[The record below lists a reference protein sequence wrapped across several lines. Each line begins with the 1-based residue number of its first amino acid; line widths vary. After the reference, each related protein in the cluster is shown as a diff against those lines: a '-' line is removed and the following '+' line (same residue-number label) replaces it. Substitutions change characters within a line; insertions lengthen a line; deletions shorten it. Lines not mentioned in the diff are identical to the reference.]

1 MCLLVWYV
9 YNRNEA
15 KKNFWLVCVFQ
26 CGMCST
32 PKDFKKVFGLVCV
45 FYCGMCSTPKGFKID
60 FGLVCVFQCGMCAT
74 PKGFLKQ
81 SFGWYVS
88 FREVCVWYVQYVY
101 GVCSMC
107 LLVRPTQVE
116 FFLPKTNFWRSVSC
130 LCLHHILPPVKV
142 HIMASSRKGNFNSSL
157 QKRYK
162 ARWRLGYSSS
172 MQLTPNY
179 HALLW
184 AWRRKLLAVEKKM
197 MKM

>member
-1 MCLLVWYV
+1 MAS
-9 YNRNEA
+9 N
-15 KKNFWLVCVFQ
+15 WLCF
-26 CGMCST
+26 
-32 PKDFKKVFGLVCV
+32 
-45 FYCGMCSTPKGFKID
+45 
-60 FGLVCVFQCGMCAT
+60 
-74 PKGFLKQ
+74 
-81 SFGWYVS
+81 SF
-88 FREVCVWYVQYVY
+88 
-101 GVCSMC
+101 
-107 LLVRPTQVE
+107 TQVE

-197 MKM
+197 MKMWILPRPSFMPLTVALSFEVGLAILHKPRATTHHTTPISQQNGWSNLVLHFIIA